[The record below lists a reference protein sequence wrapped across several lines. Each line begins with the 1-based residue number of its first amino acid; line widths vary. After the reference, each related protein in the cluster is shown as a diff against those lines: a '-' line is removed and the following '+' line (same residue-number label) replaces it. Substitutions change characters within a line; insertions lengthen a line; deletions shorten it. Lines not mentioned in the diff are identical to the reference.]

1 MPDDFDV
8 QRQARA
14 GSTAALR
21 ALVAGYL
28 VYLGVTLIRNLLN
41 GSSPLP
47 TAAAWCAGIVF
58 IGGGVALCSG
68 ALIALRADACGQAWP
83 LWHRR
88 RSYGARERARALR
101 RRCAR

>member
-1 MPDDFDV
+1 MPDDFAV

-58 IGGGVALCSG
+58 IGGGVGFAVY
-68 ALIALRADACGQAWP
+68 AFLRWRRDSRAPEKKEDA
-83 LWHRR
+83 
-88 RSYGARERARALR
+88 E
-101 RRCAR
+101 